1 MRYERESQQGQA
13 DAELNLA
20 AEDEAILVDFF
31 ARQRT
36 EDPTDGGANDIF
48 DSNAAFAT
56 LPVASRHALFQA
68 ATENLN
74 ASVMM
79 VESAQDRSIS
89 AASETA
95 DSYWRGSRLM

>member
-68 ATENLN
+68 ALRTDFY
-74 ASVMM
+74 SFV
-79 VESAQDRSIS
+79 Q
-89 AASETA
+89 AAFPVVSGGKRC
-95 DSYWRGSRLM
+95 S